1 LPLAAAEVGIAMGA
15 HGSSA
20 ASEAADVVIT
30 QNNMV
35 RVHDALHIGQRAL
48 SLAKQSIFVGM
59 GVSIVLMFIASFGY
73 IPPVLGA
80 IFQEAL
86 DVAVIL
92 NALRLNFEKIT

>member
-1 LPLAAAEVGIAMGA
+1 M
-15 HGSSA
+15 
-20 ASEAADVVIT
+20 
-30 QNNMV
+30 M

-48 SLAKQSIFVGM
+48 GLAKQSIFAGI
-59 GVSIVLMFIASFGY
+59 GISIVLMLIASFGY

-80 IFQEAL
+80 MLQEVL